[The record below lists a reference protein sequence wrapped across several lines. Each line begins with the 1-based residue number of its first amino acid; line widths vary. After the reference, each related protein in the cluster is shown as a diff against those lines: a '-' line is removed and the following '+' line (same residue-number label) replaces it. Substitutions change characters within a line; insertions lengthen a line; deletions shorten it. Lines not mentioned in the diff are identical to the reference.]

1 MSYPCII
8 LAICLTTLTVLI
20 EVPVR
25 NETVNMDTL
34 LLKARKNIRTLKE
47 EETTGCMSGVKR
59 SSTTVYESGKLN
71 EISKCW
77 CKQAENIK

>member
-1 MSYPCII
+1 
-8 LAICLTTLTVLI
+8 
-20 EVPVR
+20 
-25 NETVNMDTL
+25 MDTL